1 MGRSSLQ
8 GQAIPKPL
16 PLGFTVQELK
26 ESQSRSQAPVPSVC
40 RAGGVVVA
48 MQSHVP
54 HVPCGH
60 VPCRA
65 LSLGSR
71 QALLLPS
78 HTSGTW
84 MARAE
89 LQVMPYGEVMG
100 TREGSPPT

>member
-1 MGRSSLQ
+1 MLASVR
-8 GQAIPKPL
+8 GQRDGQELTAGTGHSQATSFGVYSAGTEGIPKPIPSPRAL
-16 PLGFTVQELK
+16 SVQ
-26 ESQSRSQAPVPSVC
+26 SWR
-40 RAGGVVVA
+40 GGGG
-48 MQSHVP
+48 P
-54 HVPCGH
+54 

-84 MARAE
+84 MAWAE

-100 TREGSPPT
+100 TREGSPLM